1 MWFLFISGQL
11 GVWLPLGTVKSIKF
25 SKAGISLDTSKVI
38 NTDIALLALS
48 FSEAGG
54 VQQAIHRNIFQNIL
68 KRLPAP
74 KAV

>member
-11 GVWLPLGTVKSIKF
+11 GVWLPSGNMKSIKL

-38 NTDIALLALS
+38 NTDVALLALS

-54 VQQAIHRNIFQNIL
+54 IQ
-68 KRLPAP
+68 
-74 KAV
+74 